1 MPIIR
6 NTPFKLDIAEAIEA
20 NRHGWNLRA
29 RQHFDSDFYG
39 VDKFLAGS
47 SALNSL
53 ELDTVG
59 DVTGLSLMHLQC
71 HFGLETLSF
80 ARLGARV
87 TGADLSDDAI
97 AKARELAAEVQPDA
111 RFIRANLYDL
121 PGLLDERFDV
131 TFTSY
136 GALACLPD
144 LPGWAK
150 VAARLLRRGGRACV
164 VEIHP
169 FLPLFTES
177 AGELRLTYSL
187 FDKGAFGRE
196 VIRTY
201 ADLRPVE
208 PHIEYSWR
216 WSVSDLVN
224 ALIEAGLDL
233 EVLREL
239 PIDNRQRFP
248 SMVADEHGYW
258 HVPGDPFPL
267 SVTCVARKPG

>member
-6 NTPFKLDIAEAIEA
+6 NAPFNLDVAEAIEA

-29 RQHFDSDFYG
+29 RQHFDTEYYG
-39 VDKFLAGS
+39 VDKFLAGQS
-47 SALNSL
+47 VLNSL

-59 DVTGLSLMHLQC
+59 DVSGLSLLHLQC

-80 ARLGARV
+80 ARLGAQV

-97 AKARELAAEVQPDA
+97 AKARELAAHVAPDA

-121 PGLLDERFDV
+121 PDLLDEEFDV
-131 TFTSY
+131 VFTSY

-144 LPGWAK
+144 LPGWARS
-150 VAARLLRRGGRACV
+150 VAHLLKPDGRACI

-177 AGELRLTYSL
+177 DGELRLTYSL
-187 FDKGAFGRE
+187 FDEGAFGRE
-196 VIRTY
+196 VVRTY

-208 PHIEYSWR
+208 PHMEYSWR
-216 WSVSDLVN
+216 WTVSGLVT
-224 ALIEAGLDL
+224 ALAEAGLRV

-248 SMVADEHGYW
+248 SMMADEQGYW

-267 SVTCVARKPG
+267 SVTCVAQKPS